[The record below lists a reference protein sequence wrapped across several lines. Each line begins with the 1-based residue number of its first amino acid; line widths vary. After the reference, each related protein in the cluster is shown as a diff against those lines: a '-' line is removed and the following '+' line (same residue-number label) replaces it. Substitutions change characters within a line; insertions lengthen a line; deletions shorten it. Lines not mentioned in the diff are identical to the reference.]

1 MQLVGRIR
9 SIWVSKIY
17 PYATW
22 PDCLHYNQKWFEG
35 IVYRELYGR
44 KTALAIKIPDEWF
57 APEW

>member
-1 MQLVGRIR
+1 MYLR

-22 PDCLHYNQKWFEG
+22 PDCLHNNQKWFEG